1 MHHRSLVAL
10 GLIVCAVTS
19 GFDLAPTFAAPPAD
33 AVKPG
38 LGKPGVLDIVPSNAA
53 LALSIRNLQD
63 LKRKGE
69 TFLEKTELQVFLR
82 PSQLFDFALSW
93 IGVRKGVDDQ
103 APIALIMVDPDK
115 VGTEY
120 GKWEDLEK
128 TLVLAIPFNDRD
140 QIAANFSLQGT
151 DLKLEKIISVD
162 TTPKG
167 FDLRGY
173 VAVRGRH
180 LLMAAH
186 APAIQ
191 LVLDSKPIRQTIGH
205 KQQQLI
211 DQADIVLQ
219 AGPRNWGKQGMAVFQ
234 RAEANVDTIDQSPEA
249 ELVRRFSKAIR
260 SVRLGLVGARIDGG
274 LSFNIISLFDDQGDA
289 RQLLTELAAGSQASD
304 LRGLPKGNI
313 LFAQALRS
321 DGVQTVTIARRMLSL
336 MLGKT
341 VSMKFASVQQHPIL
355 VDIVGNVWQ
364 RLQGSR
370 FAVYQNEQD
379 PAHGLFNL
387 MAILDADDPD
397 GFLTEMRELSSFIS
411 SAGLQLS
418 NNNNDGINAKTVERL
433 IGQLGHESFRE
444 RQSATLKI
452 RLVGEAA
459 LPFLQRATKSEDV
472 EIATRAKLLRQQIMN
487 SVEARR
493 KKLLDPNLLSR
504 VNPKFAYFPKVETR
518 RDIPID
524 IVNIRLSDQSI
535 DDQKQLRKL
544 FGPDWSK
551 IRIAKHGKQILM
563 LIGSDTQL
571 LDRALDHRQQE
582 TGGLNDDPGLK
593 TFRAR
598 SDAAHQVEWHAAL
611 TQVLRIIK
619 PATKPTTDGE
629 PAAAMPSEKLSSL
642 ALTIAPTRIQID
654 IFAPLADAKSL
665 IDGGFLWP

>member
-191 LVLDSKPIRQTIGH
+191 LVLDAKPIRQTLGQ

-211 DQADIVLQ
+211 DQSDIVLQ
-219 AGPRNWGKQGMAVFQ
+219 AGPRNWGEKG
-234 RAEANVDTIDQSPEA
+234 RATLQEAAANADVLDESPEA
-249 ELVRRFSKAIR
+249 ALVRRFSKAIR
-260 SVRLGLVGARIDGG
+260 SFRLGLVGAQIDGG
-274 LSFNIISLFDDQGDA
+274 LHINIITLFDDVGEA

-304 LRGLPKGNI
+304 LRGLPNGNI
-313 LFAQALRS
+313 LFAQGLRS
-321 DGVQTVTIARRMLSL
+321 DGVQTVTIARKLASL

-355 VDIVGNVWQ
+355 VDIIGDVWQ

-370 FAVYQNEQD
+370 FAVYQNQQD
-379 PAHGLFNL
+379 PAQGLFNL
-387 MAILDADDPD
+387 MAILDTDDA
-397 GFLTEMRELSSFIS
+397 GAFLTEMRELTTFIS

-418 NNNNDGINAKTVERL
+418 NNNREGIDVKTVERL

-452 RLVGEAA
+452 RLVGEAT
-459 LPFLQRATKSEDV
+459 LPLLERATMSEDF
-472 EIATRAKLLRQQIMN
+472 EIATRAKLLRQQIMK
-487 SVEARR
+487 VVAARR

-518 RDIPID
+518 RDTPID
-524 IVNIRLSDQSI
+524 IVNIRLSQHSV
-535 DDQKQLRKL
+535 DDQKQLQKL

-551 IRIAKHGKQILM
+551 IRIARHGQQILM
-563 LIGSDTQL
+563 LIGSDTRL
-571 LDRALDHRQQE
+571 LDRALQHMQQG
-582 TGGLNDDPGLK
+582 TGGLDDHRGLK
-593 TFRAR
+593 TFRGR
-598 SDAAHQVEWHAAL
+598 SDADRQAEWHVALAQMLKLIKPAGQPATNAA
-611 TQVLRIIK
+611 Q
-619 PATKPTTDGE
+619 PATKPT
-629 PAAAMPSEKLSSL
+629 AALSSL

-654 IFAPLADAKSL
+654 LFAPFSEAKSL
-665 IDGGFLWP
+665 VKGWIW